1 MPRIQP
7 VEKENA
13 PEQTRHLIEQG
24 EQALGQELNFLK
36 QFAVSPAAFQA
47 FLSFDEA
54 LGDSTL
60 DTFTHESI
68 YIGTSNY
75 NGCVY

>member
-1 MPRIQP
+1 M
-7 VEKENA
+7 
-13 PEQTRHLIEQG
+13 
-24 EQALGQELNFLK
+24 GQELNFLK
-36 QFAVSPAAFQA
+36 QMAFSPTAFQA

-54 LGDSTL
+54 LGEGTL